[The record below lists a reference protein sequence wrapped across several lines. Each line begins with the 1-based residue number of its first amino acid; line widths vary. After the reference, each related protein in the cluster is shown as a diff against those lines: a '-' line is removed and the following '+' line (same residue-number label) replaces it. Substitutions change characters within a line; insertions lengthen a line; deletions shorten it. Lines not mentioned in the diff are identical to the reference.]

1 MSPAMTLGRRSFLRV
16 TALAGGGFMLASYLD
31 PLELLAQAPA
41 TPAPPLHPNAFV
53 SIDAN
58 GIATIIAKNPEIG
71 QGVKVMLPMLI
82 AEELDIEWKDV
93 RIEQGD
99 LDPVKYGGQSAGGSF
114 ATPSNWG
121 PMRQVGAAARH
132 MLIAAAA
139 QSWNVPAA
147 EITTT
152 AGRLVHASS
161 NRSAGYG
168 EFAAAAAKITPPDP
182 TTLTLKDAKSYR
194 IIGKPIPGVDNHKIV
209 TGQPLFGSD
218 IKLPG
223 MLYAVY
229 QRCPVIGGKAISAN
243 LDAVKAL
250 PGVRHAFIV
259 PESNGGGSMSGVA
272 IVADSWWFADSARKK
287 LVVKWDDGPTAAD
300 SSLGFARRAVELSKE
315 PPHATARKDGDPEG
329 AFAAAAKVVEAAYD
343 YPFLAHAPMEP
354 PNATAVF
361 KDGKL
366 EMWAG
371 TQQPGGVVRTI
382 ATALGITP
390 ENVTIHLPRMGG
402 SFGRRLYN
410 DYVVETAVI
419 AKTVGAPVQL
429 RWSREDEMKQ
439 EVFRPAGYHFLK
451 AAIDAAGSLVAWQ
464 NHFVSFSVASPPA
477 APGGPPA
484 PGAAPTPVPQAG
496 TPPQPGTA
504 PQGGP
509 PPQQQGPR
517 AAASSTLSPTEFPA
531 RFVPNFA
538 TVTSM
543 MPLGVTTGAHRA
555 PGACAIAFVMQSFID
570 ELAVAAGKDPVEFR
584 LDLLS
589 KTPIALPAQA
599 GGGGA
604 GGGFNAERMTGVLK
618 LVAEKSGWGKRTL
631 PKGTAMGV
639 AFHFS
644 HQGYFA
650 EVAEVAVDANKKIR
664 VNKVWVAG
672 DIGRH
677 VINPLNAESQVH
689 SSVIDGMSQLMLE
702 INVEGGKVA
711 QSNFDSYP
719 VLRMRQAP
727 PEIEVHFL
735 ASNNNPTGLGEPP
748 LPPILPA
755 ITNALFKATGVR
767 VRSLPLSKHGF
778 SWR

>member
-1 MSPAMTLGRRSFLRV
+1 MTPAVTLNRRSFLRV
-16 TALAGGGFMLASYLD
+16 TALAGGGFMLAGYMQ
-31 PLELLAQAPA
+31 PLELLAQGRVS
-41 TPAPPLHPNAFV
+41 APPLEPNAFV

-58 GIATIIAKNPEIG
+58 GIATIIAKNPELG

-82 AEELDIEWKDV
+82 AEELDIDWKDV

-99 LDPVKYGGQSAGGSF
+99 LDTPRYGSQSAGGSF
-114 ATPSNWG
+114 ATPSNWE
-121 PMRQVGAAARH
+121 PMRRVGGAARH

-139 QSWNVPAA
+139 QAWGVPAA

-152 AGRLVHASS
+152 PGRLIHASS

-182 TTLTLKDAKSYR
+182 ATLTLKDPKAYR

-229 QRCPVIGGKAISAN
+229 QRSPVIGGKAVSAN
-243 LDAVKAL
+243 LDTIKAL

-259 PESNGGGSMSGVA
+259 PESHGGGSMSGVA
-272 IVADSWWFADSARKK
+272 IVADSWWYAETARKQ
-287 LVVKWDDGPTAAD
+287 LQVKWDDGVTAAD
-300 SSLGFARRAVELSKE
+300 SSSGFSARAVELSKGA
-315 PPHATARKDGDPEG
+315 PQSTARKDGDPE
-329 AFAAAAKVVEAAYD
+329 AALAAAAKTVEAAYE

-354 PNATAVF
+354 PNATASF

-371 TQQPGGVVRTI
+371 TQQPGGVLNII
-382 ATALGITP
+382 ARALDIPAT
-390 ENVTIHLPRMGG
+390 NIVVHLPRMGG

-410 DYVVETAVI
+410 DYVIETAVI
-419 AKTVGAPVQL
+419 AKTVGVPVQL
-429 RWSREDEMKQ
+429 RWSREDEMQQ

-451 AAIDAAGSLVAWQ
+451 AGVDGSGSLVAWQ
-464 NHFVSFSVASPPA
+464 NHFVSFHVATPPA

-504 PQGGP
+504 PQAGP
-509 PPQQQGPR
+509 PPQPQGPR

-538 TVTSM
+538 THLSM

-555 PGACAIAFVMQSFID
+555 PGACAISFVMQSFLD
-570 ELAVAAGKDPVEFR
+570 ELALAAGKDPVQFR
-584 LDLLS
+584 LDLLAR
-589 KTPIALPAQA
+589 TPIPAQGAA
-599 GGGGA
+599 GA
-604 GGGFNAERMTGVLK
+604 FNAERMTGVLK
-618 LVAEKSGWGKRTL
+618 LVAEKSAWGKRTL

-650 EVAEVAVDANKKIR
+650 EVAEVTVDPRKRIR

-677 VINPLNAESQVH
+677 IINPLNAESQVH
-689 SSVIDGMSQLMLE
+689 SAVIDGMSQLMLE
-702 INVEGGKVA
+702 ITVDGGKIT
-711 QSNFDSYP
+711 QSNFDGYP

-735 ASNNNPTGLGEPP
+735 TSDNNPTGLGEPA

-755 ITNALFKATGVR
+755 ITNALFTATGVR